1 MTGEGLRAAIQ
12 ALLAS
17 HPSLSISS
25 AGHAKHAHRFLS
37 AQGFPVGFEPRTV
50 RFQNLWVR
58 ADSVRAQAL
67 SDLTSRPYPL
77 SGFSVS
83 KPNHDLFGEE
93 AFKDADLI
101 CFKVTD
107 IWQAVRVISEVAG
120 LGEPT

>member
-1 MTGEGLRAAIQ
+1 MTGEDLRAAIQ

-17 HPSLSISS
+17 HPSLSVSS

-37 AQGFPVGFEPRTV
+37 AQGFPIGFEPHTV

-58 ADSVRAQAL
+58 ADSVRSQTL
-67 SDLTSRPYPL
+67 SDVASRSYPL

-83 KPNHDLFGEE
+83 KPNHDLFAEE

-107 IWQAVRVISEVAG
+107 IWQAARVIAEVAG
-120 LGEPT
+120 LGAPA